1 MTNKRVHRKETH
13 FRNNKGCYNTRQM
26 YFCTERCDVYRLS
39 NLDIFD
45 GHAGIKEKQVFIYM
59 LTCFFNV

>member
-1 MTNKRVHRKETH
+1 
-13 FRNNKGCYNTRQM
+13 M